1 MQYLFVAENYN
12 PAITESALR
21 VLKEEAYNL
30 QASSVITPASTEPEK
45 AFAEAWNGQL
55 CIVHPPSWSA
65 ASLQNRERLSLRH
78 DRDIL
83 EKATYQQIA
92 IAEEHGDKALSDETL
107 MTLFMIRRSAGALA
121 IWDGESKGRVK
132 ESLDYAKQYSLHI
145 RWVDARYNQVTL
157 NGWSPPAQ
165 LGLLL
170 NQMKTS

>member
-1 MQYLFVAENYN
+1 M
-12 PAITESALR
+12 
-21 VLKEEAYNL
+21 
-30 QASSVITPASTEPEK
+30 
-45 AFAEAWNGQL
+45 
-55 CIVHPPSWSA
+55 
-65 ASLQNRERLSLRH
+65 QNRERLSRH

>member
-65 ASLQNRERLSLRH
+65 ASLQNRERLSRH

-107 MTLFMIRRSAGALA
+107 MTLFIDSAQCRGFGDLG
-121 IWDGESKGRVK
+121 WGESKGRVK